1 MSDRVVTIIKEINNP
16 IVFVREGDDIVKR
29 TWRIVTLFICIIMAM
44 VCMFT
49 ACSTKEEQDKDL
61 TLEKVKELSKKGN
74 DLSRSDFE
82 KYESKDIGSG
92 NYILMYGIDKEY
104 KLLIGGSSK
113 EEEPDYI
120 RLVKNDN
127 EDEYVDIRTENVEGF
142 ISN

>member
-1 MSDRVVTIIKEINNP
+1 MSGWVVTIIKDINNAT
-16 IVFVREGDDIVKR
+16 VLAREGDEIVKR
-29 TWRIVTLFICIIMAM
+29 TWRIVTLFICIIISMACT
-44 VCMFT
+44 VT
-49 ACSTKEEQDKDL
+49 ACSTKDTQDKEL

-74 DLSRSDFE
+74 DLSWSDFE